1 MEKEKN
7 LIGLSRDYIIHPGE
21 TLAEVIED
29 RQMTQRELAIRTG
42 MTEKHISTIIHG
54 QKGISATFAKKL
66 EYALGIETSF
76 WMNLQDNYDREL
88 IEFEELNKITDKELD
103 VLKRL
108 KEVIEVWS
116 SFGWLDKMTSPAIKL
131 LDLRRILGISNLLD
145 IPKISYAAAYRAK
158 RKNANID
165 PYVLFAWQR
174 MCELLTKN
182 VAVAEK
188 VNIQKLRE
196 KITDIKQVMFMRAAQ
211 IQQAL
216 LEIFSECGIAFMIV
230 PNFTGAPVQGFIKES
245 GDGAL
250 ILCMTLRQKFADI
263 FWFTLFHE
271 VAHILNGDTKHMFID
286 FASVSGEIEARADR
300 LASEILINPK
310 EYNAFVASQKYKS
323 SSEIANFA
331 ASQNVKSYI
340 VQGRLMKDKLI
351 DWRPRTR
358 YEWIAFCDID
368 NELPPKIDPL
378 R

>member
-174 MCELLTKN
+174 MCELLTRN

-368 NELPPKIDPL
+368 NEFPPKIGPL

>member
-174 MCELLTKN
+174 MCELLTRN

-245 GDGAL
+245 
-250 ILCMTLRQKFADI
+250 
-263 FWFTLFHE
+263 
-271 VAHILNGDTKHMFID
+271 
-286 FASVSGEIEARADR
+286 
-300 LASEILINPK
+300 
-310 EYNAFVASQKYKS
+310 
-323 SSEIANFA
+323 
-331 ASQNVKSYI
+331 
-340 VQGRLMKDKLI
+340 
-351 DWRPRTR
+351 
-358 YEWIAFCDID
+358 
-368 NELPPKIDPL
+368 
-378 R
+378 

>member
-174 MCELLTKN
+174 MCELLTRN

-271 VAHILNGDTKHMFID
+271 VAHILNGDTKHMFMD